1 MLVMPVCVSTARVRV
16 PPSTFVGGSASII
29 SLRRLFVMTAW
40 VERNN
45 RQPESGSRIYG
56 PVRHTVKRCRPM
68 GVNVFVCAAQVL
80 VTQLEI

>member
-1 MLVMPVCVSTARVRV
+1 VL
-16 PPSTFVGGSASII
+16 
-29 SLRRLFVMTAW
+29 TAW